1 MRKYLLHAALLL
13 FLNTYGQRQNDP
25 SNFVVFSTI
34 KIETL
39 TEVTINNKKQTFS
52 GTGTGFFFEFKTVKG
67 FVPAIITNK
76 HVIKGATK
84 GILYFKSQLLKDS
97 LIDSYKIEKVTIPNF
112 SNLCI
117 SHPDTSVDLA
127 IIPIAPILRQ
137 YESKG
142 INLLMASYNESDIPT
157 DSSIRS
163 LSAIEEIF
171 MIGYP
176 FGLRDISNDMPI
188 VRKGITATPAYLNYN
203 GQPEFLC
210 DLPVYPGSSG
220 SPIII
225 FNNGSYTS
233 KNGLAFGSRLLL
245 LGINYATYNKNYE
258 GKIVPK
264 FSYNIEDSMK
274 VNVPIPY
281 NIGIIIKAKK
291 ILEFKKIF
299 Q

>member
-1 MRKYLLHAALLL
+1 MRKYILLVPLLT
-13 FLNTYGQRQNDP
+13 FLKTYGQRQNDP

-39 TEVTINNKKQTFS
+39 SEVITNNKKHTFL
-52 GTGTGFFFEFKTVKG
+52 GTGTGFFFEFKTTKG
-67 FVPAIITNK
+67 FVPVIITNK
-76 HVIKGATK
+76 HVIKGAST
-84 GILYFKSQLLKDS
+84 GILYFKSQWIKDS
-97 LIDSYKIEKVTIPNF
+97 LKAEYKIEKVAIPNF
-112 SNLCI
+112 SNFCV

-127 IIPIAPILRQ
+127 IIPIAPILRE

-142 INLLMASYNESDIPT
+142 INLIRATYDESNIPS
-157 DSSIRS
+157 DSTVKS

-188 VRKGITATPAYLNYN
+188 VRKGITATPVYLNYN
-203 GQPEFLC
+203 NQPEFLC

-225 FNNGSYTS
+225 FNNGAYTS
-233 KNGLAFGSRLLL
+233 RNGISFGTRLLL

-274 VNVPIPY
+274 VNIPIPY
-281 NIGIIIKAKK
+281 NIGIIIKANR
-291 ILEFKKIF
+291 ILEFKKVF
-299 Q
+299 